1 MMKVIIKVKLQ
12 WLIVL
17 SLQKKEQS
25 MNYPFSLKKI
35 YLLQQSLIIPDQE
48 KKRKEKKNLTLEF

>member
-48 KKRKEKKNLTLEF
+48 NKRKEKKNLTLEF